1 MGYDIWTGEAKHQVK
16 DRYGIILGMSGT
28 EKVSLDNWCL
38 KVFYNVGQLLRS
50 QKTAFGNNI
59 RWSVPELCSRGNS

>member
-28 EKVSLDNWCL
+28 EKVKLDNWYL
-38 KVFYNVGQLLRS
+38 KVFYNV
-50 QKTAFGNNI
+50 
-59 RWSVPELCSRGNS
+59 